1 MVVGGDPDTC
11 SRVVESWATVGVDQ
25 LILMIQAGE
34 TSHDDV
40 MRAIELL
47 GTKVLPRFQDP
58 A

>member
-47 GTKVLPRFQDP
+47 GTKVLPRFQGT